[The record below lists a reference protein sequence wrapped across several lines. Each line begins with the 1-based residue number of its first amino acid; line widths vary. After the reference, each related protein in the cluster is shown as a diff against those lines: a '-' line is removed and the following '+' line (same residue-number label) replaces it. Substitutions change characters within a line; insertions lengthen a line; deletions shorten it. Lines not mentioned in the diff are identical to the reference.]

1 MPEEPGGRDPDPG
14 ARDEPNKCLPET
26 PSPPELAVLMAEEC
40 RRFLVRLDL
49 RLKDPDLRALAV
61 DNMIGYTDREIAR
74 RRGCSVR
81 TVERRLKLIRK
92 MLREGHDHGI

>member
-1 MPEEPGGRDPDPG
+1 MPDESPARDPDPG
-14 ARDEPNKCLPET
+14 ARDGPNKLLPKDT
-26 PSPPELAVLMAEEC
+26 PPTELAVLMAEEC

-61 DNMIGYTDREIAR
+61 DNMIGYTDREIAQ

-92 MLREGHDHGI
+92 MLREGSLP